1 MFFVI
6 SKKFDDKYAKRLM
19 DSATLFYFTR
29 QNKELKKNE
38 KEDERQEIYTSPEKK
53 TANYWWLK
61 IVLNMEYQ
69 KISNLLDTAPDN
81 VRRFITKNG

>member
-6 SKKFDDKYAKRLM
+6 SKKFDDKYGKRLM

-53 TANYWWLK
+53 TANY
-61 IVLNMEYQ
+61 
-69 KISNLLDTAPDN
+69 
-81 VRRFITKNG
+81 